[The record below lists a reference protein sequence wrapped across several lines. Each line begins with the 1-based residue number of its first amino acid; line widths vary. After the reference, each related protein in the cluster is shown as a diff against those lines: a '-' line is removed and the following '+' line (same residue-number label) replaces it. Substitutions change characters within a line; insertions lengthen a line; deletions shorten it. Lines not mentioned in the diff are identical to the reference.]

1 VYGDTTFAMRA
12 VAIEEMRRRRKIGL
26 FSPFPL
32 GEISW

>member
-1 VYGDTTFAMRA
+1 MRA
-12 VAIEEMRRRRKIGL
+12 VAIEMRRRRRRRRRKIGL

>member
-1 VYGDTTFAMRA
+1 MRA
-12 VAIEEMRRRRKIGL
+12 VAIEMRRRRRRRRRRKIGL